1 MPFNDFNIERGVGYF
16 IKSTSAGTI
25 TPSAPASRQSNRLLP
40 ASPDE
45 VPTGPF
51 QSVRDLR
58 VSNLRDTSVTLSWT
72 TDEPTTG
79 YVLYGETKEL
89 GQVAVDGRGAQLSA
103 ETHYV
108 TLTKLKPETR
118 YYFKVV
124 SGAESDRD
132 RTPRFQTLLDIRTA
146 PVLESLPE
154 SDTVYGKVFY
164 RDGITPATGA
174 SIYLTLQ
181 DGDGRGDTGEA
192 TLLSALVDEKGY
204 WHVNLGNARL
214 ADGRLFDYSVTH
226 DELLIEVQG
235 AGSVTQTVDTAN
247 DAPAPDIYLTNQPT
261 SITIGAFNATL
272 PSHSLLAIG
281 LAALAL
287 TMLAGVLRIAYC
299 VLRK

>member
-1 MPFNDFNIERGVGYF
+1 M
-16 IKSTSAGTI
+16 
-25 TPSAPASRQSNRLLP
+25 LP

-58 VSNLRDTSVTLSWT
+58 VSNLRDTSVTLSWM

-79 YVLYGETKEL
+79 YVLYGESPEL

-124 SGAESDRD
+124 SGAESDRH

-174 SIYLTLQ
+174 LVYLTLQ
-181 DGDGRGDTGEA
+181 NSDRTGDTGES
-192 TLLSALVDEKGY
+192 TLLSALVDSNGY
-204 WHVNLGNARL
+204 WHANLGNARTPDL
-214 ADGRLFDYSVTH
+214 ERTFSYSASG
-226 DELLIEVQG
+226 DQLLIEVQDAESG
-235 AGSVTQTVDTAN
+235 TASQTVDTAH
-247 DAPAPDIYLTNQPT
+247 DKAPDMIIKASSPTGISLATPIHTAPAKNNW
-261 SITIGAFNATL
+261 AFLVVTL
-272 PSHSLLAIG
+272 LLAV
-281 LAALAL
+281 
-287 TMLAGVLRIAYC
+287 AGWC
-299 VLRK
+299 FRKNGPY